1 MMIRMT
7 TLTIQTRMEILVA
20 QVLVAPAAAL
30 GVAVEEM
37 AATAGIMEE
46 MIKYFLA
53 LPVAG
58 LWR

>member
-1 MMIRMT
+1 MT